1 MDLRRGTGAA
11 PAVSDM
17 ASATPLA
24 GQARMTAPIRRR
36 SPAWGPNGAE
46 AHDAT
51 HDAEGL
57 TVSPT
62 YDAMKQ

>member
-51 HDAEGL
+51 QVVEAL